1 MQAKCQI
8 NPAEYLEVVLGVLW
22 NLMLNAEN
30 SGVDATVVATVSK
43 ECSSR
48 LLLAILKPCTSRNK
62 LVFLCCRIMEALMLH
77 EPNATLVA
85 RLDELNHAAKYCSST
100 AGQ

>member
-1 MQAKCQI
+1 
-8 NPAEYLEVVLGVLW
+8 
-22 NLMLNAEN
+22 MLNAEN

-85 RLDELNHAAKYCSST
+85 RLDGGLTTLLNIVHPRQEIELLRRPR
-100 AGQ
+100 